1 MLHLETLNR
10 CFNSP
15 YKSQRELAEI
25 IIEYGKSGNFPTVLS
40 RLIRYTV
47 GSGARE
53 SIAVQVGA
61 IIPHTLMK
69 LAHDSIESV
78 PVLVVDLGHSIVGSY
93 MSSFIDAT
101 DSCAFAWA
109 ENAKVKILITI
120 IAIMVWCFPNEII
133 VRSTFASFVYSILL
147 SSRSSPSIAP
157 FL

>member
-93 MSSFIDAT
+93 VSSIS
-101 DSCAFAWA
+101 DSCARA
-109 ENAKVKILITI
+109 EDAKAKHLSTI
-120 IAIMVWCFPNEII
+120 IAVWCD
-133 VRSTFASFVYSILL
+133 V
-147 SSRSSPSIAP
+147 SPMN
-157 FL
+157 